1 MSPFRPAAVAAALFV
16 SVSPYGA
23 LAQASATATPI
34 EHVIVIVGEN
44 HTFENIFATYLPRPG
59 QTISNLRSQDIVDD
73 EGLPGRNFSLARQ
86 RTANSNGA
94 YSLNPLRKPA
104 YSKLP
109 QPDTTYATGQPGN
122 IPDPRFPPDL
132 PNGPFQITRYAAY
145 SDFTGDPVHRFFQMW
160 QQVGDNNQKN
170 LFVWVA
176 ETAGIGNHN
185 DGFGTT
191 PDDTHQGGLAMGF
204 YNMNTG
210 DAPFFKQ
217 MADFYAISDNYH
229 QPMMGGTGANF
240 LALAT
245 GDAAAFYDSSGQL
258 AVPPTNFMYQGVQT
272 SQVENPNP
280 QPAGTNTNWYTED
293 GYRGGSYVNC
303 SDSSQPGVSPIL
315 GLLKKLNINPNCAP
329 NTYYLVNNYNLGY
342 KANGDLSNPSNDP
355 TKFTLP
361 PQPASLRTISDA
373 LSDKGVTWKWY
384 SGGRGD
390 GSSSPT
396 TGTTADY
403 CGICDPLTGFTS
415 VMTTSLKNNLQD
427 VNSLYDDIKGG
438 TVPAVAF
445 VRPLEQMAGHPANAI
460 TPLYENF
467 VTNLV
472 NMVHDQPDLW
482 KGTAILITVD
492 EGGGYYDSGYIEPV
506 NFFGDGTRI
515 PLIAVSPYARKGF
528 VDHTYYDHVSVLK
541 FIERNWGL
549 SPLSPRSRDNLPNPI
564 QPPDNYAPI
573 NGPAIGDLMS
583 LFNFGRFRPD
593 APPIKPIVSDTNKDD
608 EG

>member
-361 PQPASLRTISDA
+361 PQPASLRTIADA

-403 CGICDPLTGFTS
+403 CGICDPLIGFTS

-564 QPPDNYAPI
+564 QPPGTYVPI
-573 NGPAIGDLMS
+573 NGPAIGNLMS

-593 APPIKPIVSDTNKDD
+593 APPIKPIVSDNDND
-608 EG
+608 QG

>member
-1 MSPFRPAAVAAALFV
+1 MSLIRRAAFVAALLVGAI
-16 SVSPYGA
+16 PYGA
-23 LAQASATATPI
+23 MAQASKTATPI

-44 HTFENIFATYLPRPG
+44 HTFDNVFGGYLPRPG
-59 QTISNLRSQDIVDD
+59 QTVLNLRSQDIVDD
-73 EGLPGRNFSLARQ
+73 EGQPGRNFSLARQ
-86 RTANSNGA
+86 RTADSKGA
-94 YSLNPLRKPA
+94 YSLNPPRTGP
-104 YSKLP
+104 YSRLP

-122 IPDPRFPPDL
+122 VPDPRFPADL
-132 PNGPFQITRYAAY
+132 PNGPFQISRYAAY

-160 QQVGDNNQKN
+160 QQVGDNNRKD

-245 GDAAAFYDSSGQL
+245 GDAAFYNLNGQL
-258 AVPPTNFMYQGVQT
+258 AVPPTNFVFQGVQT

-303 SDSSQPGVSPIL
+303 SDSSQPGVSAIL
-315 GLLKKLNINPNCAP
+315 GVLQRLNIKPNCAP

-342 KANGDLSNPSNDP
+342 TANGDLANSSNDP
-355 TKFTLP
+355 TKFALP
-361 PQPASLRTISDA
+361 PQPPSLPTIADA
-373 LSDKGVTWKWY
+373 LSAKGVTWKWY
-384 SGGRGD
+384 SGGRGTD
-390 GSSSPT
+390 GSK
-396 TGTTADY
+396 TTADY

-415 VMTTSLKNNLQD
+415 IMTTSLKNNLQD
-427 VNSLYDDIKGG
+427 VNSLYDDINGG

-445 VRPLEQMAGHPANAI
+445 VRPLEQMAGHPANPT

-472 NMVHDQPDLW
+472 NLVHDQPDLW

-492 EGGGYYDSGYIEPV
+492 EGGGYYDSGYIQPV

-528 VDHTYYDHVSVLK
+528 IDHTYYDHVSVLK

-549 SPLSPRSRDNLPNPI
+549 SPLSARSRDNLPNPV
-564 QPPDNYAPI
+564 QPPGTYVPI
-573 NGPAIGDLMS
+573 NGPAIGDLMN

-593 APPIKPIVSDTNKDD
+593 APPIKPIVSDKDKD
-608 EG
+608 KDNEG

>member
-361 PQPASLRTISDA
+361 PQPASLRTIADA

-549 SPLSPRSRDNLPNPI
+549 SPLSARSRDNLPNPI
-564 QPPDNYAPI
+564 QPPGTYVPI